1 MLGTRRLCREEA
13 LLCRTARIP
22 GPSVVQPPI
31 ELADGLDWDAFW
43 NLALRHEV
51 QPLAWASLRSSPEW
65 LARVPATLAEA
76 AERRYF
82 ASAVRNAGRRAE
94 LRSVL
99 DVLGSAGIPV
109 IPVKGVVL
117 DEGVYGPDVPRTF
130 DDLDV
135 LVHRSDLSGARA
147 ELGQLGY
154 HGRAV
159 PRFEEV
165 DHRFHDVQL
174 FRPTNGTHQ
183 CLEVHW
189 DLWPASRFGSIV
201 DDLWRRA
208 RPGQVAGT
216 DALLLSDEDTLL
228 HLAIHRTSA
237 ALRLRFVCDVAE
249 LVRRRGDALDWEAI
263 EHRAAA
269 IEARVALHVMLAL
282 ARGLLDAPVPDGIL
296 RRTQPGRVREAIL
309 ERTCGTSALFR
320 RVPRDDHRQQ
330 PRLAYRLLE
339 LDRPV
344 RVARSVLTGV
354 RRKRAKSSYNR
365 RTRTT

>member
-1 MLGTRRLCREEA
+1 MLGTRRLSREEA

-22 GPSVVQPPI
+22 GSSAVQPPI

-51 QPLAWASLRSSPEW
+51 QPLAWAFLRSNPEW
-65 LARVPATLAEA
+65 LQRVPAPLAQA

-82 ASAVRNAGRRAE
+82 ASAVRNAGRRRE
-94 LRSVL
+94 LASVL
-99 DVLGSAGIPV
+99 DVLRSAGIPV

-135 LVHRSDLSGARA
+135 LVHRSDLSRARA

-174 FRPTNGTHQ
+174 FRPTNGAHQ

-216 DALLLSDEDTLL
+216 DALPNRGNRRL
-228 HLAIHRTSA
+228 HEAGRSP
-237 ALRLRFVCDVAE
+237 RLRGTGNVDHEVAE
-249 LVRRRGDALDWEAI
+249 DVPSVGRVDDLGMELDAIQVAIGRGQPGVRRR
-263 EHRAAA
+263 
-269 IEARVALHVMLAL
+269 
-282 ARGLLDAPVPDGIL
+282 
-296 RRTQPGRVREAIL
+296 
-309 ERTCGTSALFR
+309 
-320 RVPRDDHRQQ
+320 
-330 PRLAYRLLE
+330 
-339 LDRPV
+339 
-344 RVARSVLTGV
+344 
-354 RRKRAKSSYNR
+354 
-365 RTRTT
+365 